1 MIFLQSLVFAL
12 AVLFILVG
20 IAGTVL
26 PLIPGTLLIWLA
38 VVVYAVVE
46 RTNGFAALDWLTLSV
61 ITLVSVTTGTADLW
75 LPYLGAKA
83 GGSSGRSLLL
93 GTVGAIIG
101 TLFAPLIGTVIG
113 YALGILISEYEKCRD
128 WKLALKA
135 SLAGVAG
142 WGIGTAIR
150 AGGGLLILILFI
162 WQVLSYAP

>member
-1 MIFLQSLVFAL
+1 MVLLQSFVFAL
-12 AVLFILVG
+12 AVLFILIG

-46 RTNGFAALDWLTLSV
+46 RVNGFAALDWLTLTV
-61 ITLVSVTTGTADLW
+61 ITVVAAVTGTADLW

-83 GGSSGRSLLL
+83 GGSSGRSMLL

-101 TLFAPLIGTVIG
+101 TFFAPLLGTVIG

-128 WKLALKA
+128 WNLAIKA
-135 SLAGVAG
+135 SLGGVAG

-150 AGGGLLILILFI
+150 AGGGILILILFL
-162 WQVLSYAP
+162 WQVLAYSP